1 MSYPDLLIRKHEL
14 SPLMAKHSN
23 PWVWK
28 TILTISEL
36 SNMEDVK
43 VNLLTP
49 KKSIIQIAPPFIE
62 VSVNLCSLF
71 SMWKVKVFYKCRCLK
86 LKLKFKIETK
96 DSKETGR
103 EFWRREA
110 QLATSTSIVPTV
122 SLWCVINPA
131 HKPNKDNTIPW
142 TKNSCHSVLA
152 IGIMHPVCVTWILCE
167 GWSTARCWLF
177 VNILD
182 HAIVV

>member
-1 MSYPDLLIRKHEL
+1 
-14 SPLMAKHSN
+14 
-23 PWVWK
+23 
-28 TILTISEL
+28 
-36 SNMEDVK
+36 MEDVK

-122 SLWCVINPA
+122 SL
-131 HKPNKDNTIPW
+131 
-142 TKNSCHSVLA
+142 
-152 IGIMHPVCVTWILCE
+152 
-167 GWSTARCWLF
+167 
-177 VNILD
+177 
-182 HAIVV
+182 